1 MNLNIN
7 IIIKSFLAISFTFLI
22 VIGLIRISN
31 NLFYVESINPPSK
44 DELFANIDFI
54 DETYFSEKSKPN
66 NEINITHTV
75 LGRDKLDKKLERQLR
90 FVNHFKSI
98 ITAKELDEK
107 ISEEETALN
116 FLLSGKSHRILN
128 TDELEDNILIAEKKL
143 NLLKAI
149 RLSYG
154 DIGTSE
160 IASITET
167 TTVDVVVTE
176 KPKLTFEELLAAAS
190 IDAGKKVSSKCTACH
205 GFNSGGGNRI
215 GPNLWAILGKAK
227 AEAAGFNYSDALK
240 GLGGVWSVE
249 DMNLW
254 LKSPKKYA
262 PGNSMAFV
270 GLRKDKD
277 RANLIAY
284 LNSMSDSPVSLTNLK

>member
-7 IIIKSFLAISFTFLI
+7 IIIKSFIAISFTFLI
-22 VIGLIRISN
+22 VVGLIRIGN

-75 LGRDKLDKKLERQLR
+75 LGRDKLEKKLERQLR

-98 ITAKELDEK
+98 ITAQELDEK
-107 ISEEETALN
+107 INEEETALN
-116 FLLSGKSHRILN
+116 ILISGKSHRILN

-154 DIGTSE
+154 DVGTSE

-167 TTVDVVVTE
+167 TTVEVVVPE
-176 KPKLTFEELLAAAS
+176 KPKLTFEELLATAS

-227 AEAAGFNYSDALK
+227 AEATGFNYSDALK
-240 GLGGVWSVE
+240 GLGGVWSVD

-277 RANLIAY
+277 RANLLAY
-284 LNSMSDSPVSLTNLK
+284 LNSMSDSPIELTGSN

>member
-1 MNLNIN
+1 MNLNIG
-7 IIIKSFLAISFTFLI
+7 IIIKGFLAISITLLI
-22 VIGLIRISN
+22 VIGIIRTSN

-54 DETYFSEKSKPN
+54 DESYFSQTSKPN
-66 NEINITHTV
+66 NEIKVTHTV
-75 LGRDKLDKKLERQLR
+75 LGRENLEKKLEKQIR
-90 FVNHFKSI
+90 FVEHFMSI
-98 ITAKELDEK
+98 ITAQELDLK
-107 ISEEETALN
+107 INEEQTALN
-116 FLLSGKSHRILN
+116 FLLSGKSHRVLN
-128 TDELEDNILIAEKKL
+128 KDDLENKISVTEKKL
-143 NLLKAI
+143 NLLKTI

-154 DIGTSE
+154 DSGTTELAVVSDAPV
-160 IASITET
+160 ASL
-167 TTVDVVVTE
+167 VVPE
-176 KPKLTFEELLAAAS
+176 KPKLTFEELLAIAS
-190 IDAGKKVSSKCTACH
+190 IEDGKKVSSKCTACH

-215 GPNLWAILGKAK
+215 GPNLWGILGKAK
-227 AEAAGFNYSDALK
+227 AEASGFKYSDSLM
-240 GLGGVWSVE
+240 GLGGIWSIE

-284 LNSMSDSPVSLTNLK
+284 LNSMSESPVSLTTLK

>member
-7 IIIKSFLAISFTFLI
+7 IIIKSFIAISFTFLI
-22 VIGLIRISN
+22 VIGLIRIGN

-75 LGRDKLDKKLERQLR
+75 LGRDKLEKKLERQIR

-167 TTVDVVVTE
+167 KTVDAVVPE

>member
-1 MNLNIN
+1 MNLNIG
-7 IIIKSFLAISFTFLI
+7 IIIKGFLAISITLLI
-22 VIGLIRISN
+22 VIGIIRTSN

-54 DETYFSEKSKPN
+54 DESYFSQSSKPN
-66 NEINITHTV
+66 NEINISHTV
-75 LGRDKLDKKLERQLR
+75 LGKKNLEEKLKKQLR
-90 FVNHFKSI
+90 FVEHFKSI
-98 ITAKELDEK
+98 ITAQELDIK
-107 ISEEETALN
+107 INEEQTALN

-128 TDELEDNILIAEKKL
+128 RDELDNKILISEKKL
-143 NLLKAI
+143 SLLKTI

-154 DIGTSE
+154 DLGTTE
-160 IASITET
+160 LASTSDAPLAS
-167 TTVDVVVTE
+167 VAVPE
-176 KPKLTFEELLAAAS
+176 KPKLTFEELLAIAS
-190 IDAGKKVSSKCTACH
+190 IEDGKKVSSKCTACH

-215 GPNLWAILGKAK
+215 GPNLWGILGKAK
-227 AEAAGFNYSDALK
+227 AEASGFKYSDSLM
-240 GLGGVWSVE
+240 GLGGTWSIE

-277 RANLIAY
+277 RANLLAY
-284 LNSMSDSPVSLTNLK
+284 LNSMSESPVSLTTLK

>member
-7 IIIKSFLAISFTFLI
+7 IIIKGFIAISITLLL
-22 VIGLIRISN
+22 VIGIVRISD

-54 DETYFSEKSKPN
+54 DESYFSQKSKPN

-75 LGRDKLDKKLERQLR
+75 LGRDNLEKKLERQLR
-90 FVNHFKSI
+90 FVNHFKTI
-98 ITAKELDEK
+98 ITAQELDKK
-107 ISEEETALN
+107 ISEEQTALN

-128 TDELEDNILIAEKKL
+128 TDELEDKILIAEKKL
-143 NLLKAI
+143 NLLKTI

-154 DIGTSE
+154 DIGISE
-160 IASITET
+160 IASTTEAT
-167 TTVDVVVTE
+167 TAEVIVPE
-176 KPKLTFEELLAAAS
+176 KPKLTFEELLAIAS

-227 AEAAGFNYSDALK
+227 AEATGFKYSDALK
-240 GLGGVWSVE
+240 ELGGIWSID

-284 LNSMSDSPVSLTNLK
+284 LNSMSDSPVALTNSK

>member
-1 MNLNIN
+1 MNLNIG
-7 IIIKSFLAISFTFLI
+7 IIIKGFLAISITLLI
-22 VIGLIRISN
+22 VIGIIRTSN

-54 DETYFSEKSKPN
+54 DESYFSQTSKPY
-66 NEINITHTV
+66 NEIKVTHTV
-75 LGRDKLDKKLERQLR
+75 LGRENLEKKLERQIR
-90 FVNHFKSI
+90 FVEHFKSI
-98 ITAKELDEK
+98 ITAQELDLK
-107 ISEEETALN
+107 INEEQTALN

-128 TDELEDNILIAEKKL
+128 KDDLENKISITEKKL
-143 NLLKAI
+143 NLLKTI

-154 DIGTSE
+154 DLGTVE
-160 IASITET
+160 LAVAS
-167 TTVDVVVTE
+167 DVPLASLAVPE
-176 KPKLTFEELLAAAS
+176 KPKLTFEELLAIAS
-190 IDAGKKVSSKCTACH
+190 IEDGKKVSSKCTACH

-215 GPNLWAILGKAK
+215 GPNLWGILGKAK
-227 AEAAGFNYSDALK
+227 AEASGFKYSDSLM
-240 GLGGVWSVE
+240 GLGGTWSIE

-284 LNSMSDSPVSLTNLK
+284 LNSMAESPVSLTTLK

>member
-7 IIIKSFLAISFTFLI
+7 IIIKSFIAISVTFLI
-22 VIGLIRISN
+22 VVGLIRISN

-75 LGRDKLDKKLERQLR
+75 LGRDKLEKKLERQLR

-128 TDELEDNILIAEKKL
+128 TDELEDKILIAEKKL

-167 TTVDVVVTE
+167 TTVDVVVPE

>member
-7 IIIKSFLAISFTFLI
+7 IIIKSFIAISFTFLV
-22 VIGLIRISN
+22 VIGLIRIGN

-75 LGRDKLDKKLERQLR
+75 LGRDKLEKKLERQIR

-167 TTVDVVVTE
+167 TTVDAVVPE

>member
-22 VIGLIRISN
+22 VIGLIRIGN

-75 LGRDKLDKKLERQLR
+75 LGRDKLEKKLERQLR

-154 DIGTSE
+154 GIGTSE

-167 TTVDVVVTE
+167 TTVDVVVPE

>member
-7 IIIKSFLAISFTFLI
+7 IIIKSFIAISFTFLV
-22 VIGLIRISN
+22 VIGLIRIGN

-75 LGRDKLDKKLERQLR
+75 LGRDKLEKKLERQLR
-90 FVNHFKSI
+90 FVNDFKSI
-98 ITAKELDEK
+98 ITAQELDEK
-107 ISEEETALN
+107 ISEEQTALN

-128 TDELEDNILIAEKKL
+128 TDELEDKILSAEKKL
-143 NLLKAI
+143 NLLKII

-167 TTVDVVVTE
+167 TMIDEVVPE

-227 AEAAGFNYSDALK
+227 AEAAGFNYSDALI

>member
-1 MNLNIN
+1 MNLNIG
-7 IIIKSFLAISFTFLI
+7 IIIKGFLAISITLLI
-22 VIGLIRISN
+22 VIGIIRTSN

-54 DETYFSEKSKPN
+54 DESYFSQSSKPN
-66 NEINITHTV
+66 NEINISHTV
-75 LGRDKLDKKLERQLR
+75 LGKKNLEEKLKKQLR
-90 FVNHFKSI
+90 FVEHFKSI
-98 ITAKELDEK
+98 ITAQELDIK
-107 ISEEETALN
+107 INEEQTALN

-128 TDELEDNILIAEKKL
+128 RDELDNKILISEKKL
-143 NLLKAI
+143 NLLKTI

-154 DIGTSE
+154 DLGTTE
-160 IASITET
+160 LASTSDAPLAS
-167 TTVDVVVTE
+167 VAVPE
-176 KPKLTFEELLAAAS
+176 KPKLTFEELLAIAS
-190 IDAGKKVSSKCTACH
+190 IEDGKKVSSKCTACH

-215 GPNLWAILGKAK
+215 GPNLWGILGKAK
-227 AEAAGFNYSDALK
+227 AEASGFKYSDSLM
-240 GLGGVWSVE
+240 GLGGTWSIE

-284 LNSMSDSPVSLTNLK
+284 LNSMTESPVSLTTLK

>member
-1 MNLNIN
+1 MNLNIG
-7 IIIKSFLAISFTFLI
+7 IIIKGFLAISITLLI
-22 VIGLIRISN
+22 VIGIIRTSN

-54 DETYFSEKSKPN
+54 DESYFSQSSKPN
-66 NEINITHTV
+66 NEINISHTV
-75 LGRDKLDKKLERQLR
+75 LGKRNLEEKLKKQLR
-90 FVNHFKSI
+90 FVEHFKSI
-98 ITAKELDEK
+98 ITAQELDIK
-107 ISEEETALN
+107 INEEQTALN

-128 TDELEDNILIAEKKL
+128 RDELDNKILISEKKL
-143 NLLKAI
+143 NLLKTI

-154 DIGTSE
+154 DLGTTE
-160 IASITET
+160 LASTS
-167 TTVDVVVTE
+167 DAPLASVVVPE
-176 KPKLTFEELLAAAS
+176 KPKLTFEELLAIAS
-190 IDAGKKVSSKCTACH
+190 IEDGKKVSSKCTACH

-215 GPNLWAILGKAK
+215 GPNLWGILGKAK
-227 AEAAGFNYSDALK
+227 AEASGFKYSDSLM
-240 GLGGVWSVE
+240 GLGGTWSIE

-284 LNSMSDSPVSLTNLK
+284 LNSMAESPVSLTTLK

>member
-1 MNLNIN
+1 MNLNIG
-7 IIIKSFLAISFTFLI
+7 IIIKGFLAISITLLI
-22 VIGLIRISN
+22 VIGIIRTSN

-54 DETYFSEKSKPN
+54 DESYFSQTSKPN
-66 NEINITHTV
+66 NEIKVTHTV
-75 LGRDKLDKKLERQLR
+75 LGRENLEKKLEKQIR
-90 FVNHFKSI
+90 FVEHFMSI
-98 ITAKELDEK
+98 ITAQELDLK
-107 ISEEETALN
+107 INEEQTALN
-116 FLLSGKSHRILN
+116 FLLSGKSHRVLN
-128 TDELEDNILIAEKKL
+128 KDDLENKISVTEKKL
-143 NLLKAI
+143 NLLKTI

-154 DIGTSE
+154 DSGTTELAVVSDAPV
-160 IASITET
+160 ASL
-167 TTVDVVVTE
+167 VVPE
-176 KPKLTFEELLAAAS
+176 KPKLTFEELLAIAS
-190 IDAGKKVSSKCTACH
+190 IEVGKKVSSKCTACH

-215 GPNLWAILGKAK
+215 GPNLWGILGKAK
-227 AEAAGFNYSDALK
+227 AEASGFKYSDSLM
-240 GLGGVWSVE
+240 GLGGIWSIE

-284 LNSMSDSPVSLTNLK
+284 LNSMSESPVSLTTLK

>member
-75 LGRDKLDKKLERQLR
+75 LGRDKLEKKLERQLR

-167 TTVDVVVTE
+167 TTVDAVVPE

>member
-1 MNLNIN
+1 MNLNIG
-7 IIIKSFLAISFTFLI
+7 IIIKGFLAISITLLI
-22 VIGLIRISN
+22 VIGIIRTSN

-54 DETYFSEKSKPN
+54 DESYFSQTSKPY
-66 NEINITHTV
+66 NEIKVTHTV
-75 LGRDKLDKKLERQLR
+75 LGRENLEKKLERQIR
-90 FVNHFKSI
+90 FVEHFKSI
-98 ITAKELDEK
+98 ITAQELDLK
-107 ISEEETALN
+107 INEEQTALN

-128 TDELEDNILIAEKKL
+128 KDDLENKISITEKKL
-143 NLLKAI
+143 NLLKTI

-154 DIGTSE
+154 DLGTVE
-160 IASITET
+160 LAVAS
-167 TTVDVVVTE
+167 DVPLASLAVPE
-176 KPKLTFEELLAAAS
+176 KPKLTFEELLAIAS
-190 IDAGKKVSSKCTACH
+190 IEDGKKVSSKCTACH

-215 GPNLWAILGKAK
+215 GPNLWGILGKAK
-227 AEAAGFNYSDALK
+227 AEASGFKYSDSLM
-240 GLGGVWSVE
+240 GLGGTWSIE

-284 LNSMSDSPVSLTNLK
+284 LNSMTESPVSLTTLK

>member
-1 MNLNIN
+1 MNLNIG
-7 IIIKSFLAISFTFLI
+7 IIIKGFLAISITLLI
-22 VIGLIRISN
+22 VIGIIRTSN

-54 DETYFSEKSKPN
+54 DESYFSQSSKPN
-66 NEINITHTV
+66 NEINISHTV
-75 LGRDKLDKKLERQLR
+75 LGKKNLEEKLKKQLR
-90 FVNHFKSI
+90 FVEHFKSI
-98 ITAKELDEK
+98 ITAQELDIK
-107 ISEEETALN
+107 INEEQTALN

-128 TDELEDNILIAEKKL
+128 RDELDNKILISEKKL
-143 NLLKAI
+143 NLLKTI

-154 DIGTSE
+154 DLGTTELALTSDAPL
-160 IASITET
+160 AS
-167 TTVDVVVTE
+167 VAVPE
-176 KPKLTFEELLAAAS
+176 KPKLTFEELLAIAS
-190 IDAGKKVSSKCTACH
+190 IEDGKKVSSKCTACH

-215 GPNLWAILGKAK
+215 GPNLWGILGKAK
-227 AEAAGFNYSDALK
+227 AEASGFKYSDSLM
-240 GLGGVWSVE
+240 GLGGTWSIE

-284 LNSMSDSPVSLTNLK
+284 LNSMAESPVSLTTLK

>member
-1 MNLNIN
+1 MNLNIG
-7 IIIKSFLAISFTFLI
+7 IIIKGFLAISITLLI
-22 VIGLIRISN
+22 VIGIIRTSN

-54 DETYFSEKSKPN
+54 DESYFSQTSKPN
-66 NEINITHTV
+66 NEIKVTHTV
-75 LGRDKLDKKLERQLR
+75 LGRENLEKKLEKQIR
-90 FVNHFKSI
+90 FVEHFKSI
-98 ITAKELDEK
+98 ITAQELDLK
-107 ISEEETALN
+107 INEEQTALN
-116 FLLSGKSHRILN
+116 FLLSGKSHRVLN
-128 TDELEDNILIAEKKL
+128 KDDLENKISVTEKKL
-143 NLLKAI
+143 NLLKTI

-154 DIGTSE
+154 DSGTTELAVVSDAPV
-160 IASITET
+160 ASL
-167 TTVDVVVTE
+167 VVPE
-176 KPKLTFEELLAAAS
+176 KPKLTFEELLAIAS
-190 IDAGKKVSSKCTACH
+190 IEDGKKVSSKCTACH

-215 GPNLWAILGKAK
+215 GPNLWGILGKAK
-227 AEAAGFNYSDALK
+227 AEAGGFKYSDSLM
-240 GLGGVWSVE
+240 GLGGIWSIE

-284 LNSMSDSPVSLTNLK
+284 LNSMSESPVSLTTLK

>member
-22 VIGLIRISN
+22 VIGLIRIGN

-75 LGRDKLDKKLERQLR
+75 LGRDKLEKKLERQLR

-167 TTVDVVVTE
+167 KTVDVVVPE

-215 GPNLWAILGKAK
+215 GPNLWAILGKGK

>member
-7 IIIKSFLAISFTFLI
+7 IIIKGFMAISFTFLL
-22 VIGLIRISN
+22 VFGLIRIGD

-75 LGRDKLDKKLERQLR
+75 LGRDTIEKKLERQLR

-98 ITAKELDEK
+98 ISAQELDEK
-107 ISEEETALN
+107 INEEQTALN
-116 FLLSGKSHRILN
+116 MLISGKSHRILN
-128 TDELEDNILIAEKKL
+128 TDELEDKILIAEKKL

-160 IASITET
+160 IASATET
-167 TTVDVVVTE
+167 KTVEVVVPE

-227 AEAAGFNYSDALK
+227 ADATGFNYSDALK
-240 GLGGVWSVE
+240 GLGGVWSVD

-277 RANLIAY
+277 RANLLAY
-284 LNSMSDSPVSLTNLK
+284 LNSMSDSPIELTRSN

>member
-1 MNLNIN
+1 MNLNIG
-7 IIIKSFLAISFTFLI
+7 IIIKGFLAISITLLI
-22 VIGLIRISN
+22 VIGIIRTSN

-54 DETYFSEKSKPN
+54 DESYFSQTSKPN
-66 NEINITHTV
+66 NEIKVTHTV
-75 LGRDKLDKKLERQLR
+75 LGRENLEKKLEKQIR
-90 FVNHFKSI
+90 FVEHFKSI
-98 ITAKELDEK
+98 ITAQELDLK
-107 ISEEETALN
+107 INEEQTALN
-116 FLLSGKSHRILN
+116 FLLSGKSHRVLN
-128 TDELEDNILIAEKKL
+128 KDDLENKISVTEKKL
-143 NLLKAI
+143 NLLKTI

-154 DIGTSE
+154 DSGTTELAVVSDAPV
-160 IASITET
+160 ASL
-167 TTVDVVVTE
+167 VVPE
-176 KPKLTFEELLAAAS
+176 KPKLTFEELLAIAS
-190 IDAGKKVSSKCTACH
+190 IEDGKKVSSKCTACH

-215 GPNLWAILGKAK
+215 GPNLWGILGKAK
-227 AEAAGFNYSDALK
+227 AEASGFKYSDSLM
-240 GLGGVWSVE
+240 GLGGIWSIE

-284 LNSMSDSPVSLTNLK
+284 LNSMAESPVSLTTLK

>member
-7 IIIKSFLAISFTFLI
+7 IIIKSFIAISFTFFI
-22 VIGLIRISN
+22 VIGLIRIGN

-44 DELFANIDFI
+44 DQLFANIGFI

-75 LGRDKLDKKLERQLR
+75 LGRDKLEKKLERQLR

-98 ITAKELDEK
+98 ITAQELDEK
-107 ISEEETALN
+107 INEEETALN
-116 FLLSGKSHRILN
+116 ILISGKSHRILN

-167 TTVDVVVTE
+167 TTVNVVVPE

-277 RANLIAY
+277 RANLLAY
-284 LNSMSDSPVSLTNLK
+284 LNSMSDSPIELTGSN

>member
-7 IIIKSFLAISFTFLI
+7 IIIKSFIAISFTFLI
-22 VIGLIRISN
+22 VIGLIRIGN

-54 DETYFSEKSKPN
+54 DETYFSEKLKPN

-75 LGRDKLDKKLERQLR
+75 LGRDKLGKKLERQLR

-167 TTVDVVVTE
+167 TTVDVVVPE

>member
-1 MNLNIN
+1 MNLNIG
-7 IIIKSFLAISFTFLI
+7 IIIKGFLAISITLLI
-22 VIGLIRISN
+22 VIGIIRTSN

-54 DETYFSEKSKPN
+54 DESYFSQSSKPN
-66 NEINITHTV
+66 NEINISHTV
-75 LGRDKLDKKLERQLR
+75 LGKRNLEEKLKKQLR
-90 FVNHFKSI
+90 FVEHFKSI
-98 ITAKELDEK
+98 ITAQELDIK
-107 ISEEETALN
+107 INEEQTALN

-128 TDELEDNILIAEKKL
+128 RDELDNKILISEKKL
-143 NLLKAI
+143 NLLKTI

-154 DIGTSE
+154 DLGTTE
-160 IASITET
+160 LASISDAPLAS
-167 TTVDVVVTE
+167 VAVAE
-176 KPKLTFEELLAAAS
+176 KPKLTFEELLAIAS
-190 IDAGKKVSSKCTACH
+190 IEDGKKVSSKCTACH

-215 GPNLWAILGKAK
+215 GPNLWGILGKAK
-227 AEAAGFNYSDALK
+227 AEASGFKYSDSLM
-240 GLGGVWSVE
+240 GLGGTWSIE

-277 RANLIAY
+277 RANLLAY
-284 LNSMSDSPVSLTNLK
+284 LNSMSESPVSLTTLK

>member
-1 MNLNIN
+1 MNLNIG
-7 IIIKSFLAISFTFLI
+7 IIIKGFLAISITLLI
-22 VIGLIRISN
+22 VIGIIRTSN

-54 DETYFSEKSKPN
+54 DESYFSQSSKPN
-66 NEINITHTV
+66 NEINISHTV
-75 LGRDKLDKKLERQLR
+75 LGKKNLEEKLKKQLR
-90 FVNHFKSI
+90 FVEHFKSI
-98 ITAKELDEK
+98 ITAQELDIK
-107 ISEEETALN
+107 INEEQTALN

-128 TDELEDNILIAEKKL
+128 RDELDNKILISEKKL
-143 NLLKAI
+143 NLLKTI

-154 DIGTSE
+154 DLGTTE
-160 IASITET
+160 LASIS
-167 TTVDVVVTE
+167 DAPLASVVVPE
-176 KPKLTFEELLAAAS
+176 KPKLTFEELLAIAS
-190 IDAGKKVSSKCTACH
+190 IEDGKKVSSKCTACH

-215 GPNLWAILGKAK
+215 GPNLWGILGKAK
-227 AEAAGFNYSDALK
+227 AEASGFKYSDSLM
-240 GLGGVWSVE
+240 GLGGTWSIE

-284 LNSMSDSPVSLTNLK
+284 LNSMAESPVSLTTLK

>member
-75 LGRDKLDKKLERQLR
+75 LGRDKLEKKLERQIR

-167 TTVDVVVTE
+167 TTVDAVVPE

>member
-7 IIIKSFLAISFTFLI
+7 IIIKSFIAISFTFLI
-22 VIGLIRISN
+22 VVGLIRIGN

-75 LGRDKLDKKLERQLR
+75 LGRDKLEKKLERQLR

-98 ITAKELDEK
+98 ITAQELDEK
-107 ISEEETALN
+107 INEEETALN
-116 FLLSGKSHRILN
+116 FLISGKSHRILN

-167 TTVDVVVTE
+167 TTVDVVVPE

-277 RANLIAY
+277 RANLLAY
-284 LNSMSDSPVSLTNLK
+284 LNSMSDSPIELTRSN

>member
-1 MNLNIN
+1 M
-7 IIIKSFLAISFTFLI
+7 I
-22 VIGLIRISN
+22 VIGIIRTSN

-54 DETYFSEKSKPN
+54 DESYFSQSSKPN
-66 NEINITHTV
+66 NEINISHTV
-75 LGRDKLDKKLERQLR
+75 LGKKNLEEKLKKQLR
-90 FVNHFKSI
+90 FVEHFKSI
-98 ITAKELDEK
+98 ITAQELDVK
-107 ISEEETALN
+107 INEEQTALN

-128 TDELEDNILIAEKKL
+128 RDELDNKILISEKKL
-143 NLLKAI
+143 SLLKTI

-154 DIGTSE
+154 DLGTTE
-160 IASITET
+160 LASTSDAPLAS
-167 TTVDVVVTE
+167 VAVPE
-176 KPKLTFEELLAAAS
+176 KPKLTFEELLAIAS
-190 IDAGKKVSSKCTACH
+190 IEDGKKVSSKCTACH

-215 GPNLWAILGKAK
+215 GPNLWGILGKAK
-227 AEAAGFNYSDALK
+227 AEASGFKYSDSLM
-240 GLGGVWSVE
+240 GLGGTWSIE

-277 RANLIAY
+277 RANLLAY
-284 LNSMSDSPVSLTNLK
+284 LNSMSESPVSLTTLKK

>member
-7 IIIKSFLAISFTFLI
+7 IIIKSFIAISFTFLI
-22 VIGLIRISN
+22 VIGLIRIGN

-75 LGRDKLDKKLERQLR
+75 LGRDKLGKKLERQLR

-167 TTVDVVVTE
+167 TTVDAVVPE

>member
-1 MNLNIN
+1 MNLNIS
-7 IIIKSFLAISFTFLI
+7 IIIKVFLAISITLLI
-22 VIGLIRISN
+22 VIGIIRTSN

-54 DETYFSEKSKPN
+54 DESYFSQTSKPN
-66 NEINITHTV
+66 NEIKVTHTV
-75 LGRDKLDKKLERQLR
+75 LGRENLEKKLEKQIR
-90 FVNHFKSI
+90 FVEHFKSI
-98 ITAKELDEK
+98 ITAQELDLK
-107 ISEEETALN
+107 INEEQTTLN
-116 FLLSGKSHRILN
+116 FLLSGKSHRVLN
-128 TDELEDNILIAEKKL
+128 KDDLENKISVTEKKL
-143 NLLKAI
+143 NLLKTI

-154 DIGTSE
+154 DSGTTELAVVSDAPV
-160 IASITET
+160 ASL
-167 TTVDVVVTE
+167 VVPE
-176 KPKLTFEELLAAAS
+176 KPKLTFEELLAIAS
-190 IDAGKKVSSKCTACH
+190 IEDGKKVSSKCTACH

-215 GPNLWAILGKAK
+215 GPNLWGILGKAK
-227 AEAAGFNYSDALK
+227 AEASGFKYSDSLM
-240 GLGGVWSVE
+240 GLGGIWSIE

-284 LNSMSDSPVSLTNLK
+284 LNSMSESPVSLTTLK

>member
-1 MNLNIN
+1 MNLNIG
-7 IIIKSFLAISFTFLI
+7 IIIKGFLAISITLLI
-22 VIGLIRISN
+22 VIGIIRTSN

-54 DETYFSEKSKPN
+54 DESYFSQTSKPN
-66 NEINITHTV
+66 NEIKVTHTV
-75 LGRDKLDKKLERQLR
+75 LGRENLEKKLEKQIR
-90 FVNHFKSI
+90 FVEHFKSI
-98 ITAKELDEK
+98 ITAQELDLK
-107 ISEEETALN
+107 INEEQTALN
-116 FLLSGKSHRILN
+116 FLLSGKSHRVLN
-128 TDELEDNILIAEKKL
+128 KDDLENKISVTEKKL
-143 NLLKAI
+143 NLLKTI

-154 DIGTSE
+154 DLGTVELAVVSDAPV
-160 IASITET
+160 ASL
-167 TTVDVVVTE
+167 VVPE
-176 KPKLTFEELLAAAS
+176 KPKLTFEELLAIAS
-190 IDAGKKVSSKCTACH
+190 IEDGKKVSSKCTACH

-215 GPNLWAILGKAK
+215 GPNLWGILGKAK
-227 AEAAGFNYSDALK
+227 AEASGFKYSDSLM
-240 GLGGVWSVE
+240 GLGGIWSIE

-284 LNSMSDSPVSLTNLK
+284 LNSMSERPVSLTTLK

>member
-7 IIIKSFLAISFTFLI
+7 IIIKSFIAISFTFLV
-22 VIGLIRISN
+22 VIGLIRIGN

-75 LGRDKLDKKLERQLR
+75 LGRDKLEKKLERQLR

-167 TTVDVVVTE
+167 TTVDAVVPE

-227 AEAAGFNYSDALK
+227 AEAAGFNYSDALI

>member
-22 VIGLIRISN
+22 VIGLIRIGN

-75 LGRDKLDKKLERQLR
+75 LGRDKLEKKLERQLR

-167 TTVDVVVTE
+167 TTVDAVVPE